1 MCTENPGRQRQKRC
15 LLETANTCTQKL
27 RTRPCGVFA
36 VLVTPCD
43 HRGPMGLVGEASPD
57 KWGSLHNSESLEW
70 AMCILCN
77 EVGNAKTDYLE
88 MRRTASSRYL

>member
-1 MCTENPGRQRQKRC
+1 
-15 LLETANTCTQKL
+15 
-27 RTRPCGVFA
+27 
-36 VLVTPCD
+36 
-43 HRGPMGLVGEASPD
+43 MGLVGEASPD